1 MYGVY
6 AQAAKERRIRMS
18 VIVYSNPNCVQCEQT
33 KRFLTVKGIEFE
45 AKMIQD
51 SPEVFAL
58 IEAHGYASAPIVVA
72 GETSWSGFRLDKL
85 NTLVHQD

>member
-1 MYGVY
+1 
-6 AQAAKERRIRMS
+6 MS

-45 AKMIQD
+45 SRMIQD
-51 SPEVFAL
+51 SPEVFLL
-58 IEAHGYASAPIVVA
+58 IDENGYTSAPVVVA
-72 GETSWSGFRLDKL
+72 GTDSWSGFRLDKL

>member
-1 MYGVY
+1 MCGVF
-6 AQAAKERRIRMS
+6 ALAVRERKVMS
-18 VIVYSNPNCVQCEQT
+18 VIVYSNPNCQACEQT

-58 IEAHGYASAPIVVA
+58 IEEKGYASAPVVVA
-72 GETSWSGFRLDKL
+72 GSDSWSGFRLDKL

>member
-1 MYGVY
+1 
-6 AQAAKERRIRMS
+6 MS

-33 KRFLTVKGIEFE
+33 KRFLTLKGVEFE
-45 AKMIQD
+45 SKMIAS
-51 SPEVFAL
+51 SPEVMAI
-58 IEAHGYASAPIVVA
+58 IEKNGYTSAPVVVA

>member
-1 MYGVY
+1 MCGVY
-6 AQAAKERRIRMS
+6 ALDAKERKAMS
-18 VIVYSNPNCVQCEQT
+18 VIVYSNPNCQACEQT

-51 SPEVFAL
+51 SPEVFSL
-58 IEAHGYASAPIVVA
+58 IEEKGYASAPVVVA
-72 GETSWSGFRLDKL
+72 GTDSWAGFRLDKL